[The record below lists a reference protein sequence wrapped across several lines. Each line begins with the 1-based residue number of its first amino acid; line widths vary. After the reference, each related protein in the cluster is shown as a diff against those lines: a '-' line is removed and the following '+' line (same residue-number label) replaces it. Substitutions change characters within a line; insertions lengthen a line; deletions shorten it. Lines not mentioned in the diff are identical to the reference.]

1 MMDFNFALQN
11 DLPIFRLTNPF
22 DMLAYNENDDAVRP
36 VEYATRYDIQVGD
49 HIDKDVV
56 VPLTY
61 STHTK
66 LFLGSP

>member
-1 MMDFNFALQN
+1 
-11 DLPIFRLTNPF
+11 
-22 DMLAYNENDDAVRP
+22 MLAYNKNDDAVRP